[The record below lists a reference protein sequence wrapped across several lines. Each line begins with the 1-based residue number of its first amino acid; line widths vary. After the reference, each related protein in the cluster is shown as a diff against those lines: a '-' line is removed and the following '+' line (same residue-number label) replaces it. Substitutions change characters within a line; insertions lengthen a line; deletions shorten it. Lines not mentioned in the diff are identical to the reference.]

1 VSHAKLVD
9 DRWSILKHMHS
20 FLGVA
25 QAEGDGMDFDLTA
38 EQRLLRDEVMRFAS
52 AELNN
57 DVAARDAQS
66 LFAATEWQKCA
77 EFGILGLP
85 VPTEYGGGNADPLT
99 IMLAMEALGYGC
111 KDNGLI
117 FSLNAQMWAC
127 EMPIVLSGTEE
138 QKRNY
143 LPALCRG
150 SLVAAHGMSEPG
162 SGSDAFGL
170 STTAELRGD
179 HWVLNGSKT
188 FVTNAPIADLFVVFA
203 TLDRS
208 KGFAGLCAFL
218 IERDTPGFSV
228 GKPLEKMGLRTSP
241 IGELFLENCKV
252 PTENLLGRPGGGM
265 AVFNSSMEWERSC
278 ILAST
283 VGAMQR
289 QLERCI
295 DYALERKQFGQ
306 PIGRFQAISHK
317 IVDMKLRV
325 ETARLLLYR
334 LGWLMT
340 QRKATPLDSALVK
353 LYLSECFVS
362 SGLDAIQIHGGYGY
376 MAEYELERELRDA
389 IGSRI
394 YSGTSE
400 IQRNV
405 AAAFLGLG
413 R

>member
-1 VSHAKLVD
+1 
-9 DRWSILKHMHS
+9 
-20 FLGVA
+20 
-25 QAEGDGMDFDLTA
+25 MDFELTD
-38 EQRLLRDEVMRFAS
+38 EQRMFRDEVIRFAR
-52 AELNN
+52 AELNE
-57 DVAARDAQS
+57 DVAGRDARS
-66 LFAATEWQKCA
+66 SFAEKEWQKCA
-77 EFGILGLP
+77 KLGIQGLP
-85 VPTEYGGGNADPLT
+85 VPSEYGGEDADPLT
-99 IMLAMEALGYGC
+99 IMVAMEALGYGC

-127 EMPIVLSGTEE
+127 EMPILLFGNEE
-138 QKRNY
+138 QKRTY
-143 LPALCRG
+143 LPALCDG
-150 SLVAAHGMSEPG
+150 SLVAAHGMTEPG
-162 SGSDAFGL
+162 SGSDAFSL
-170 STTAELRGD
+170 STTAESRGD
-179 HWVLNGSKT
+179 HWILNGSKT

-203 TLDRS
+203 TTDRS
-208 KGFAGLCAFL
+208 KGWAGLCAFL

-228 GKPLEKMGLRTSP
+228 GPPLEKMGLRTSP
-241 IGELFLENCKV
+241 IAELFLEDCEV
-252 PTENLLGRPGGGM
+252 PAKNLLGKSGGGM
-265 AVFNSSMEWERSC
+265 SAFNSSMEWERSC

-295 DYALERKQFGQ
+295 DYAVERKQYGQ
-306 PIGRFQAISHK
+306 SIGAFQAISHK

-334 LGWLMT
+334 LGWLMS
-340 QRKATPLDSALVK
+340 RREATPLDSALVK
-353 LYLSECFVS
+353 LYLSESYVS
-362 SGLDAIQIHGGYGY
+362 SGLEAIQVHGGYGY

>member
-1 VSHAKLVD
+1 
-9 DRWSILKHMHS
+9 
-20 FLGVA
+20 
-25 QAEGDGMDFDLTA
+25 MDFDLTD
-38 EQRLLRDEVMRFAS
+38 EQRMFRDEVIRFAR
-52 AELNN
+52 AELNKE
-57 DVAARDAQS
+57 VVARDAES
-66 LFAATEWQKCA
+66 SFAEEAWRKCA
-77 EFGILGLP
+77 KLGIQGLP
-85 VPTEYGGGNADPLT
+85 VPSEYGGQDADPLT
-99 IMLAMEALGYGC
+99 VMVAMEALGYGC

-127 EMPIVLSGTEE
+127 EMPILLFGTEE
-138 QKRNY
+138 QKQMY
-143 LPALCRG
+143 LPALCDG
-150 SLVAAHGMSEPG
+150 SLVAAHGMTEPG
-162 SGSDAFGL
+162 SGSDAFSL

-179 HWVLNGSKT
+179 RWVLNGSKT

-203 TLDRS
+203 TTDRS
-208 KGFAGLCAFL
+208 KGWAGLCGFL
-218 IERDTPGFSV
+218 IERDTRGLSIGP
-228 GKPLEKMGLRTSP
+228 PMEKMGLRTSP
-241 IGELFLENCKV
+241 IGELFLEDCEV
-252 PTENLLGRPGGGM
+252 PAGNLLGKPGGGM
-265 AVFNSSMEWERSC
+265 TTFNSSMEWERSC
-278 ILAST
+278 ILASS

-295 DYALERKQFGQ
+295 DYATERKQYDQ
-306 PIGRFQAISHK
+306 PIGAFQATSHK

-334 LGWLMT
+334 LGWLMSR
-340 QRKATPLDSALVK
+340 RKATPLDSALVK
-353 LYLSECFVS
+353 LHLSESYVV